1 MIFSGTNHCYTVY
14 FAKGATIVVIHF
26 QKTTKKCGKYKT
38 FVDPFTGNPLLY
50 INTTITV
57 NHYS

>member
-1 MIFSGTNHCYTVY
+1 MIFSGTDHCYTVY

-38 FVDPFTGNPLLY
+38 FVDPNLLG
-50 INTTITV
+50 ILFCT
-57 NHYS
+57 

>member
-1 MIFSGTNHCYTVY
+1 MIFSGTDHCYTVY

-38 FVDPFTGNPLLY
+38 FVDPNLLG
-50 INTTITV
+50 ILFSGQQNKIWACGF
-57 NHYS
+57 